1 MIPRVR
7 ANAALLCAL
16 LVVLVVRAAPGADM
30 SSVATVRKPSPGGS
44 AWSALQLLSLQR
56 ALAALLEAPT
66 LRGAHVGLY
75 AIDTTRG
82 TILFAHDAD
91 RDFMPASNFK
101 LLVGSAALSQL
112 GPSFTYVTAV
122 GSGAAPRD
130 GAIAGNLY
138 LHGGGDALL
147 GADDLRSAAATL
159 AAQGIRRVDGALLTD
174 ASHFDSER
182 YGSGWSWNDLP
193 YDYAPVVSAL
203 ELDDGIVHAY
213 MTPGSAAGMPVALR
227 VEPSSAASIIDNRL
241 VTGPEGSKDTSEIV
255 RPWNQPLQIQLV
267 GSYPAGARESGDLRP
282 SVPDPP
288 SFAGGVLAQALA
300 AQGIAIAGG
309 VRDGKM
315 PPATTTLWSHA
326 SEAMPQLL
334 ADLWYPSDNLMAEIL
349 LKELG
354 VAQGG
359 EPGSVVNGR
368 IAEQQFLRSAGIDP
382 ATVTIAD
389 GSGLSQYDRITPR
402 ALVAI
407 LQADW
412 NGPYRDI
419 VLDALPVAG
428 VRGTLKTSF
437 LGTAAERTLFAKTGS
452 ISHVRALS
460 GFVQSRTHGAITFS
474 LLIEDWM
481 DENNPGAAAA
491 LARVRS
497 GIVSLLAT
505 S

>member
-1 MIPRVR
+1 
-7 ANAALLCAL
+7 
-16 LVVLVVRAAPGADM
+16 
-30 SSVATVRKPSPGGS
+30 
-44 AWSALQLLSLQR
+44 
-56 ALAALLEAPT
+56 
-66 LRGAHVGLY
+66 
-75 AIDTTRG
+75 
-82 TILFAHDAD
+82 
-91 RDFMPASNFK
+91 MPASNFK

-122 GSGAAPRD
+122 GSDAAPRD

-389 GSGLSQYDRITPR
+389 GSGLSQYDRITRSRRSSPNAR
-402 ALVAI
+402 C
-407 LQADW
+407 LQKPAASLTCVRCPVSCSH
-412 NGPYRDI
+412 GP
-419 VLDALPVAG
+419 
-428 VRGTLKTSF
+428 
-437 LGTAAERTLFAKTGS
+437 TAR
-452 ISHVRALS
+452 
-460 GFVQSRTHGAITFS
+460 SRF
-474 LLIEDWM
+474 
-481 DENNPGAAAA
+481 
-491 LARVRS
+491 RC
-497 GIVSLLAT
+497 
-505 S
+505 